1 MESPKGMCN
10 ACYAT
15 MKNRELEK
23 LRAYKDALKEA
34 IIKKEGAMGK
44 NVIYIYDKGDRNL
57 GWALLGGENA
67 EVKLRHNWCEC
78 GKDEFHSYPEDGQ
91 CVCGMYKHHVHCT
104 CGGVMQV
111 G

>member
-1 MESPKGMCN
+1 MSDSHWIRP
-10 ACYAT
+10 AQAF
-15 MKNRELEK
+15 
-23 LRAYKDALKEA
+23 KDALKEA